1 MCIEVV
7 VDIILVDG
15 RGRAAECTAK
25 EMTCIVCSTGFS
37 SSSSKTVNKRGEDSS
52 GLRRVT
58 LIHLAPEPF
67 RVLGWCTNLRIL
79 LDW

>member
-25 EMTCIVCSTGFS
+25 EMTCIVCSTV
-37 SSSSKTVNKRGEDSS
+37 SSSSKTVVVNKREEEEDSFS
-52 GLRRVT
+52 PADCG
-58 LIHLAPEPF
+58 E
-67 RVLGWCTNLRIL
+67 
-79 LDW
+79 